1 MTLLLVCNGE
11 EVVVPNAITLTDA
24 IVLLRHQLQDQ
35 IMHSQ
40 YSHFTMYCS
49 VCLYLWVLR
58 LNYASS
64 SVYYCTCQLKLTLH
78 YVTHVGNVKHAAI
91 NIVTTTATK
100 DTDNN
105 Y

>member
-64 SVYYCTCQLKLTLH
+64 SCIELSTG
-78 YVTHVGNVKHAAI
+78 GNEVLVVSLLCV
-91 NIVTTTATK
+91 N
-100 DTDNN
+100 
-105 Y
+105 